1 MGGEKKMTKTS
12 IGLEENIAGALC
24 YVLTWV
30 TGIIFIIVEKENE
43 FVRFHAMQ
51 SIVTFLPLTVIGWA
65 LSIMIPF
72 GGVVISGLI
81 SILTVILWLVLML
94 KAFQGE
100 KFKLPVVGDI
110 AENQLNK

>member
-1 MGGEKKMTKTS
+1 MTKTK

-51 SIVTFLPLTVIGWA
+51 SIVTFLPLTIIGWA
-65 LSIMIPF
+65 LTMMIPF
-72 GGVVISGLI
+72 GGLVISGLI

-110 AENQLNK
+110 AEKQLNK

>member
-65 LSIMIPF
+65 LAIMIPF

>member
-1 MGGEKKMTKTS
+1 MTKTS